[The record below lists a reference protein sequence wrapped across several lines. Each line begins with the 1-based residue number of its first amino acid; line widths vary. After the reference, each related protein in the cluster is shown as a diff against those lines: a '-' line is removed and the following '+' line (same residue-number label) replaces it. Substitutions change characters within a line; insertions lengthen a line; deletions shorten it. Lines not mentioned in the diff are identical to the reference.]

1 MEIKRGYHDF
11 QDTEN
16 WLNEMAG
23 EGKALTA
30 YKGNAVSDDIY
41 TFELT
46 TPNEYIHRILVLD
59 NNVYHKQ
66 SLEYMQFLEDTGIEI
81 VGKHGSV
88 VFLRKK
94 AVDGPFEIYT
104 DKESLIKYY
113 KSMAQRYIAG
123 LAITPIF
130 LAVLIPLIF
139 IFASG
144 GLLVGLIVSIVV
156 GTLFSIS
163 MDIKF
168 IRAIHHYFHLAKRL
182 ESESIVQE

>member
-1 MEIKRGYHDF
+1 MEIKRGYYDF

-30 YKGNAVSDDIY
+30 YKGNGVWDDIY

-46 TPNEYIHRILVLD
+46 APNEYIHRVLVLD
-59 NNVYHKQ
+59 NNVYHQK
-66 SLEYMQFLEDTGIEI
+66 SLEYMQFLEGTGIEI
-81 VGKHGSV
+81 AGKHGAV

-94 AVDGPFEIYT
+94 AADGPFEIYT

-113 KSMAQRYIAG
+113 KNMVQRYIVG
-123 LAITPIF
+123 LAIVPVF
-130 LAVLIPLIF
+130 LAVLIPLIL

-144 GLLVGLIVSIVV
+144 GLRVGLVV
-156 GTLFSIS
+156 GIIIGALLTIS
-163 MDIKF
+163 MDVKF
-168 IRAIHHYFHLAKRL
+168 IRAIRRYSYLAKRL
-182 ESESIVQE
+182 GRESLVHE